1 MNINETAWVVDNT
14 PLTELTLTET
24 ITLCERMGIDA
35 VQHSELIE
43 EMYWDGHTATE
54 IREMIEV
61 EQDRAHYAYIPS
73 L

>member
-1 MNINETAWVVDNT
+1 MET
-14 PLTELTLTET
+14 PFIEMTLTEMVR
-24 ITLCERMGIDA
+24 ICESIGIDP

-43 EMYWDGHTATE
+43 EMYWDGFCASE

-61 EQDRAHYAYIPS
+61 EQDRDHYAYIPE